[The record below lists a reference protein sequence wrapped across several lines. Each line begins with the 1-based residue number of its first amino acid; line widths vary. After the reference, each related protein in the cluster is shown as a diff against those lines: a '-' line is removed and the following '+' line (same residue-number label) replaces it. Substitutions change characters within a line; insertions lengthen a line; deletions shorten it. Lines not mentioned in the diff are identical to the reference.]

1 MGLEFG
7 KGGLAA
13 GSYAVRLFID
23 NGYQGTDA
31 VGDRVFDAL
40 VEGKTAFDEVDPVAL
55 FGQKA
60 GGMLEWRGEVT
71 DGTIDIDFRRG
82 VENPL
87 INGVEIAYL
96 GDDLLL

>member
-1 MGLEFG
+1 
-7 KGGLAA
+7 
-13 GSYAVRLFID
+13 
-23 NGYQGTDA
+23 
-31 VGDRVFDAL
+31 
-40 VEGKTAFDEVDPVAL
+40 
-55 FGQKA
+55 
-60 GGMLEWRGEVT
+60 MLEWRGEVT